1 MQRQNPSLRRGRL
14 RAPEQENLAWWIEL
28 NRTRTDREPKI
39 VINGWADY
47 VSGIDESIP
56 SVEVGAG
63 QSHTVTDTSSGWG
76 SATKIFEHHA
86 VTLST
91 SGITFA
97 RASVPPC
104 TANSTLLTGQTS
116 AGRSFGLA
124 NVINDFHFAAASVN
138 LPSTGGALYG
148 SSGTTVVQ
156 NFGSSVTQYDP
167 ACTNLS
173 AFPYGSNSWVTGVG
187 ILAVS
192 GLNYESGPQAGG
204 SQPYG
209 AVLTGT
215 AATDLH
221 AKTVRVAEAP
231 EHVINKLFS
240 MEPMPDFEDG
250 VSNTFS
256 EGIEYILQE
265 YGNMGIAALENVLV
279 QSDKVSCIAE
289 TLRTLGLVDNV
300 RTAEGRF
307 RILVRLL
314 RHSSAVVRDGAAIGL
329 AYLDDEKAVPEIDKA
344 IEQEPLPFLRRDMEA
359 IREQLA
365 HR

>member
-1 MQRQNPSLRRGRL
+1 MVIK
-14 RAPEQENLAWWIEL
+14 AWA
-28 NRTRTDREPKI
+28 N
-39 VINGWADY
+39 Y

-63 QSHTVTDTSSGWG
+63 QSRTVADTPSGWG
-76 SATKIFEHHA
+76 SATKIFEYPA

-91 SGITFA
+91 SGITCYTSLS
-97 RASVPPC
+97 AS
-104 TANSTLLTGQTS
+104 AHGGSTLLTGQTS
-116 AGRSFGLA
+116 AGTSFGLA
-124 NVINDFHFAAASVN
+124 NVINDFHFAPAGVN
-138 LPSTGGALYG
+138 PSGVGGVVYG

-156 NFGSSVTQYDP
+156 NLDCSVTQYDP
-167 ACTNLS
+167 TCTNLS
-173 AFPYGSNSWVTGVG
+173 AIPYGNNSWVTGQAALRSDKGVLFG
-187 ILAVS
+187 SSDVS
-192 GLNYESGPQAGG
+192 IHSVNTVFSVSRVNYESGPQAGG
-204 SQPYG
+204 SQPYR
-209 AVLTGT
+209 AVSTAT
-215 AATDLH
+215 AASDLY
-221 AKTVRVAEAP
+221 AKTARVAEAP

-265 YGNMGIAALENVLV
+265 YGNKGIAALENALI
-279 QSDKVSCIAE
+279 QSEKVSCIAE
-289 TLRTLGLVDNV
+289 TLRTLGLVDDV

-314 RHSSAVVRDGAAIGL
+314 RHSSAVVRDGASIGL
-329 AYLDDEKAVPEIDKA
+329 AYLDDDKAIPEIDKA
-344 IEQEPLPFLRRDMEA
+344 IQQEPLPFLRRDMEA